1 MNQKE
6 DIKVLR
12 KYLKQYRDCY
22 ARLKDIE
29 RRLMN
34 TRSDEEQRK
43 LNSAYAEA
51 TIHIRNVYRIIKLT
65 DDEKERRI
73 LELHYLDGKSWEGI
87 SKNVNY
93 SYGYCTH
100 IEEAA
105 LRKLV
110 NCEEIKNLLK
120 K

>member
-1 MNQKE
+1 MTQKE

-22 ARLKDIE
+22 ARVKDIE

-34 TRSDEEQRK
+34 TRCDEEHSK
-43 LNSAYAEA
+43 LNAAYSEA
-51 TIHIRNVYRIIKLT
+51 TIHIRNVYRIIKLAE
-65 DDEKERRI
+65 DEKERRI
-73 LELHYLDGKSWEGI
+73 LELHYLDGKSWKGI

-105 LRKLV
+105 LSKLIKV
-110 NCEEIKNLLK
+110 EEIKNLLK

>member
-51 TIHIRNVYRIIKLT
+51 TIHIRNV
-65 DDEKERRI
+65 
-73 LELHYLDGKSWEGI
+73 
-87 SKNVNY
+87 
-93 SYGYCTH
+93 
-100 IEEAA
+100 
-105 LRKLV
+105 
-110 NCEEIKNLLK
+110 
-120 K
+120 

>member
-43 LNSAYAEA
+43 LRELNKALPKILREKIKAYPF
-51 TIHIRNVYRIIKLT
+51 K
-65 DDEKERRI
+65 KKI
-73 LELHYLDGKSWEGI
+73 L
-87 SKNVNY
+87 
-93 SYGYCTH
+93 
-100 IEEAA
+100 
-105 LRKLV
+105 
-110 NCEEIKNLLK
+110 
-120 K
+120 